1 MRTQLLGR
9 YGEAETIKYLRS
21 NGYEIIEVNFRSRF
35 GEIDIIAEKNKMIVF
50 CEVKMRKDNHF
61 AEARE
66 FVDKYKQERLMKTA
80 AIWLSMQK
88 NEPTCR
94 FDVSE
99 VYAEKLGGET
109 QIHYIENA
117 FAYFYI

>member
-21 NGYEIIEVNFRSRF
+21 KGYEIIEVNFRSRF
-35 GEIDIIAEKNKMIVF
+35 GEIDIIAEKNKIVVF

-66 FVDKYKQERLMKTA
+66 FVDKYKQERIIKTA
-80 AIWLSMQK
+80 SIWLSMQES
-88 NEPTCR
+88 EPVTR

-99 VYAEKLGGET
+99 VYAEKLGGKT
-109 QIHYIENA
+109 QINYIENA
-117 FAYFYI
+117 FGG